1 MNTALRQAFLAAPLL
16 ALLVTGGPAAAE
28 LVRDGA
34 GVVREVVDGDTVI
47 LADGR
52 EIRLVGIQ
60 APKLPLGRPNFRA
73 WPLAREA
80 KAALERLVK
89 GRRVTLSFG
98 GRRRDRY
105 RRWLAHLHLAGPGK
119 GGVGGSGTAAGFDND
134 RWVQGAMLSLGLA
147 RVYSFADNR
156 AAIAAMLARERAA
169 RAARRGIW
177 GNRFYRILDPREAGR
192 RINSFQLVE
201 GRVLTVAPTRS
212 TVFLNFGQDWRTDFT
227 IAIARRHLRNFPERG
242 RKLVELAG
250 KRVRVRGWLKRRN
263 GPMIA
268 VSHPEQIERL
278 DQPGAR

>member
-1 MNTALRQAFLAAPLL
+1 MNTALRRSLL
-16 ALLVTGGPAAAE
+16 AGFVLVHMGGPPTAYLVRAE

-34 GVVREVVDGDTVI
+34 GLVREVVDGDTVI

-60 APKLPLGRPNFRA
+60 APKLPLGRRNFRE

-80 KAALERLVK
+80 KAALERLVM

-105 RRWLAHLHLAGPGK
+105 GRWLAHLHLET
-119 GGVGGSGTAAGFDND
+119 GGGGSSEAPRRGFDNA
-134 RWVQGAMLSLGLA
+134 RWVQGAMLSEGLA

-156 AAIAAMLARERAA
+156 SAIAEMLARERAA

-177 GNRFYRILDPREAGR
+177 GHAYYRILDHREAGR
-192 RINSFQLVE
+192 HINSFQLVE
-201 GRVLTVAPTRS
+201 GRVLTAAPTRRR
-212 TVFLNFGQDWRTDFT
+212 VFLNFGQNYRTDFT
-227 IAIARRHLRNFPERG
+227 IVIERRNLKHFADRG
-242 RKLVELAG
+242 RRLVELAG

-263 GPMIA
+263 GPMIT
-268 VSHPEQIERL
+268 VTHPEQIEILER
-278 DQPGAR
+278 

>member
-1 MNTALRQAFLAAPLL
+1 MNTALRRSLL
-16 ALLVTGGPAAAE
+16 AGLVLVHTGGPPTAYLVRAE

-60 APKLPLGRPNFRA
+60 APKLPLGRRNFRE

-80 KAALERLVK
+80 KAALERMVMGK
-89 GRRVTLSFG
+89 RVTLSFG
-98 GRRRDRY
+98 GQRRDRY
-105 RRWLAHLHLAGPGK
+105 RRWLAHLHLDT
-119 GGVGGSGTAAGFDND
+119 GGQATGFDNA
-134 RWVQGAMLSLGLA
+134 RWVQGAMLSEGLA

-156 AAIAAMLARERAA
+156 SAIAEMLARERAA

-177 GNRFYRILDPREAGR
+177 GHAYYRILDHRAAGR
-192 RINSFQLVE
+192 HINSFQLVE
-201 GRVLTVAPTRS
+201 GRVLTAAPTRRR
-212 TVFLNFGQDWRTDFT
+212 VFLNFGQNYRTDFT
-227 IAIARRHLRNFPERG
+227 IVIERRNLKHFADRG

-263 GPMIA
+263 GPMIT
-268 VSHPEQIERL
+268 VTHPEQIEILER
-278 DQPGAR
+278 

>member
-1 MNTALRQAFLAAPLL
+1 VNTAVRQGFLAVFLL
-16 ALLVTGGPAAAE
+16 FFAGGPAAAE

-34 GVVREVVDGDTVI
+34 GEVREVVDGDTVI

-60 APKLPLGRPNFRA
+60 APKLPLGRPNFRE

-80 KAALERLVK
+80 KAALERMVK
-89 GRRVTLSFG
+89 GKRVALSFG
-98 GRRRDRY
+98 GRRRDRH
-105 RRWLAHLHLAGPGK
+105 RRWLAHLHLDK
-119 GGVGGSGTAAGFDND
+119 GVGQGGSGDAAAFDNE
-134 RWVQGAMLSLGLA
+134 RWVQGALLSQGLA

-156 AAIAAMLARERAA
+156 SAIAEMLTRERAA
-169 RAARRGIW
+169 RAAKRGIW
-177 GNRFYRILDPREAGR
+177 AHPYYRILDHREAGR
-192 RINSFQLVE
+192 RANSFQLVE

-227 IAIARRHLRNFPERG
+227 IAIARRNLRNFEERG
-242 RKLVELAG
+242 RRLAELAG

-268 VSHPEQIERL
+268 VTHAEQIERL
-278 DQPGAR
+278 DEPAAR

>member
-1 MNTALRQAFLAAPLL
+1 MNTALRRAFLAAL
-16 ALLVTGGPAAAE
+16 LLVAGGVVLMSGPLAAE

-47 LADGR
+47 LTDGR

-60 APKLPLGRPNFRA
+60 APKLPLGRPNFRE

-89 GRRVTLSFG
+89 GKGVTLSFG

-105 RRWLAHLHLAGPGK
+105 RRWLAHLHLAGKGESGNGGK
-119 GGVGGSGTAAGFDND
+119 ASGGFDNP
-134 RWVQGAMLSLGLA
+134 RWVQGAMLSEGMA

-156 AAIAAMLARERAA
+156 SAIAEMLARERAA

-177 GNRFYRILDPREAGR
+177 GHPYYRIRDTDTAGR
-192 RINSFQLVE
+192 HINSFQLVE
-201 GRVLTVAPTRS
+201 GRVLAVAPTRRR
-212 TVFLNFGQDWRTDFT
+212 VFLNFGQNWRTDFT
-227 IAIARRHLRNFPERG
+227 IVIARRYLKHFQDRG
-242 RKLVELAG
+242 RRLVALAG

-268 VSHPEQIERL
+268 VTHPEQIELLGR
-278 DQPGAR
+278 

>member
-1 MNTALRQAFLAAPLL
+1 MNTALRRTFLAALL
-16 ALLVTGGPAAAE
+16 LLLMGGGAAAE

-60 APKLPLGRPNFRA
+60 APKLPLGRPKFRA

-89 GRRVTLSFG
+89 GKRVTLSFG

-105 RRWLAHLHLAGPGK
+105 RRWLAHLHLMGEDE
-119 GGVGGSGTAAGFDND
+119 SGNAAFDNA
-134 RWVQGAMLSLGLA
+134 RWVQGAMLSAGMA

-156 AAIAAMLARERAA
+156 SAIAEMLARERAA

-177 GNRFYRILDPREAGR
+177 GHPYYRIRDTDTAGR
-192 RINSFQLVE
+192 HINSFQLVE
-201 GRVLTVAPTRS
+201 GRVLAVAPTRRR
-212 TVFLNFGQDWRTDFT
+212 VFLNFGQNWRTDFT
-227 IAIARRHLRNFPERG
+227 IVIARRYLKHFQDRG
-242 RKLVELAG
+242 RRLVALAG

-268 VSHPEQIERL
+268 VTHPEQIELLGR
-278 DQPGAR
+278 

>member
-1 MNTALRQAFLAAPLL
+1 MNTALRRSLL
-16 ALLVTGGPAAAE
+16 AGLVLVHTGGPPTAYFVRAE

-60 APKLPLGRPNFRA
+60 APKLPLGRRNFRE

-80 KAALERLVK
+80 KAALERMVMGK
-89 GRRVTLSFG
+89 RVTLSFG

-105 RRWLAHLHLAGPGK
+105 RRWLAHLHLETE
-119 GGVGGSGTAAGFDND
+119 GGSGTPRRGFDNA

-156 AAIAAMLARERAA
+156 SAIAEMLARERAA

-177 GNRFYRILDPREAGR
+177 GHPFYRILDHREAGR
-192 RINSFQLVE
+192 HINSFQLVE
-201 GRVLTVAPTRS
+201 GRVLTVAPTRRR
-212 TVFLNFGQDWRTDFT
+212 VFLNFGQNYRTDFT
-227 IAIARRHLRNFPERG
+227 IVIERRNLKHFEDRR
-242 RKLVELAG
+242 RRLVALAG
-250 KRVRVRGWLKRRN
+250 KRVRVRGWVKRRN
-263 GPMIA
+263 GPMIT
-268 VSHPEQIERL
+268 VTHPEQIEILER
-278 DQPGAR
+278 